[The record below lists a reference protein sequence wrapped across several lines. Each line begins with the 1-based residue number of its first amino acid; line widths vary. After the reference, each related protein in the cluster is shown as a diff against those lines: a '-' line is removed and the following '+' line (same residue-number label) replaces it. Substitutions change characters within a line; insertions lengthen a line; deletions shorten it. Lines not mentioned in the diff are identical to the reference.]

1 MFNGPRHSQQKGIA
15 LVLVLWVALLMS
27 VIAGGFALSARTE
40 SVQSRILFN
49 QVQAEFLAE
58 AGLNRAVF
66 ELRNPDPETR
76 WIADGRSYEFTLDET
91 KINVQITDESGKID
105 LNLANE
111 ELLVG
116 LFASVG
122 VEFDEALALSD
133 KIQDWRDPDEETRLA
148 GAEDADYFSAGY
160 THGAKDAPFDTVPE
174 ILQVMGMSYEL
185 YRKIEPAITVYSGRG
200 NLNLAFAPKEALMA
214 LGGINAQVAE
224 DYINQRHEIFDM
236 SESLPVLIEGQT
248 GSLRSGSTTF
258 SIVVKAT
265 LPNKQWAELDSTIR
279 LGGNVSGRPF
289 QIIRWRDN
297 KNK

>member
-1 MFNGPRHSQQKGIA
+1 MFYGPRHSQQKGIA

-76 WIADGRSYEFTLDET
+76 WIADGRSYEFTLDEA

-214 LGGINAQVAE
+214 LGGINAQIAE

>member
-49 QVQAEFLAE
+49 QLQAEFLAE

-76 WIADGRSYEFTLDET
+76 WIADGRSYEFTLDEA

>member
-1 MFNGPRHSQQKGIA
+1 MT
-15 LVLVLWVALLMS
+15 

-76 WIADGRSYEFTLDET
+76 WIADGRAYEFNLNEA
-91 KINVQITDESGKID
+91 KISVQITDESGKID

-122 VEFDEALALSD
+122 VEFDDALALCD
-133 KIQDWRDPDEETRLA
+133 KIQDWRDPDEEVRLA
-148 GAEDADYFSAGY
+148 GAEDADYFAAGY

-174 ILQVMGMSYEL
+174 VLQVMGMTYEL
-185 YRKIEPAITVYSGRG
+185 YRKIEPAVTVYSGRG

-214 LGGINAQVAE
+214 LDGINSQLAE
-224 DYINQRHEIFDM
+224 DYINQRHQIFDVS
-236 SESLPVLIEGQT
+236 SELPILMEGQS

-265 LPNKQWAELDSTIR
+265 LPNNQWTELDTTIR
-279 LGGNVSGRPF
+279 LGGNVRGRPF

>member
-1 MFNGPRHSQQKGIA
+1 MPMVSQRKQQGIA
-15 LVLVLWVALLMS
+15 LVLVLWVALLMT
-27 VIAGGFALSARTE
+27 VIAGSFALSARTE

-76 WIADGRSYEFTLDET
+76 WIADGRAYEFTLNEA
-91 KINVQITDESGKID
+91 KISVQITDESGKID

-133 KIQDWRDPDEETRLA
+133 KIQDWRDPDEEVRLA
-148 GAEDADYFSAGY
+148 GAEDADYFAAGY
-160 THGAKDAPFDTVPE
+160 IHGAKDAPFDTVPE
-174 ILQVMGMSYEL
+174 VLQVMGMTYEL

-214 LGGINAQVAE
+214 LDGINAQMAD

-236 SESLPVLIEGQT
+236 GSELPILIEGQS

-265 LPNKQWAELDSTIR
+265 LPNNQWTELDATIR
-279 LGGNVSGRPF
+279 LGGNVRGRPF

>member
-1 MFNGPRHSQQKGIA
+1 MRYCTTYRKQKGIA
-15 LVLVLWVALLMS
+15 LVLVLWVALLMT
-27 VIAGGFALSARTE
+27 VIAGSFALSARTE

-76 WIADGRSYEFTLDET
+76 WIADGRPYEFTLNEA
-91 KINVQITDESGKID
+91 KISVQITDESGKID

-133 KIQDWRDPDEETRLA
+133 KIQDWRDPDEEVRLA
-148 GAEDADYFSAGY
+148 GAEDEDYFAAGY
-160 THGAKDAPFDTVPE
+160 SHGAKDAPFDTVPE

-214 LGGINAQVAE
+214 LDGINAQIAE
-224 DYINQRHEIFDM
+224 DYIAQRHEIFDM
-236 SESLPVLIEGQT
+236 STQLPMLIEGQS

-265 LPNKQWAELDSTIR
+265 LPNKQWAELDTTIR
-279 LGGNVSGRPF
+279 LGGNVRGRPF

>member
-1 MFNGPRHSQQKGIA
+1 MSSVSRYKKQQGIA
-15 LVLVLWVALLMS
+15 LVLVLWVALLMT
-27 VIAGGFALSARTE
+27 VIAGSFALSARTE

-76 WIADGRSYEFTLDET
+76 WIADGRSYEFTMNEA
-91 KINVQITDESGKID
+91 KISVQITDESGKID

-133 KIQDWRDPDEETRLA
+133 KIQDWRDPDEEVRLA
-148 GAEDADYFSAGY
+148 GAEDADYFAAGY
-160 THGAKDAPFDTVPE
+160 AHGAKDAPFDTVPE
-174 ILQVMGMSYEL
+174 LLQVMGIDYAL

-214 LGGINAQVAE
+214 LDGINAQMAE
-224 DYINQRHEIFDM
+224 DYVNQRHEIFDM
-236 SESLPVLIEGQT
+236 GAELPILLEGQS

-258 SIVVKAT
+258 SIIAKAT
-265 LPNKQWAELDSTIR
+265 LPNEQWAELDATIR
-279 LGGNVSGRPF
+279 LGGNVRGRPF

>member
-1 MFNGPRHSQQKGIA
+1 MPHCATYSKQKGIA
-15 LVLVLWVALLMS
+15 LVLVLWVALLMT

-49 QVQAEFLAE
+49 QLQAEFLAE

-76 WIADGRSYEFTLDET
+76 WIADGRPYEFTLNEA
-91 KINVQITDESGKID
+91 KISVQITDESGKID

-122 VEFDEALALSD
+122 VDFDEALALSD
-133 KIQDWRDPDEETRLA
+133 KIQDWRDPDEEVRLA
-148 GAEDADYFSAGY
+148 GAEDADYFAAGY
-160 THGAKDAPFDTVPE
+160 AHGAKDAPFDTVPE
-174 ILQVMGMSYEL
+174 LLQVMGMTYDL
-185 YRKIEPAITVYSGRG
+185 YQKIEPAITVYSGRG

-214 LGGINAQVAE
+214 LDGINAQMAE

-236 SESLPVLIEGQT
+236 GSSLPVLIEGQT

-279 LGGNVSGRPF
+279 LGGNVRGRPF

>member
-76 WIADGRSYEFTLDET
+76 WIADGRSYEFTLDEA

>member
-1 MFNGPRHSQQKGIA
+1 MHHKGHRKQQGIA
-15 LVLVLWVALLMS
+15 LVLVLWVALLMT

-76 WIADGRSYEFTLDET
+76 WIADGRAYEFNLDEA
-91 KINVQITDESGKID
+91 KISVQITDESGKID

-122 VEFDEALALSD
+122 VDFDEALALSD
-133 KIQDWRDPDEETRLA
+133 KIQDWRDPDEEVRLA
-148 GAEDADYFSAGY
+148 GAEDADYFAAGY
-160 THGAKDAPFDTVPE
+160 SHGAKDAPFETVPE
-174 ILQVMGMSYEL
+174 VLQVMGMNYDL

-200 NLNLAFAPKEALMA
+200 NLNLAFAPKEALVA
-214 LGGINAQVAE
+214 LDGINAQMAE
-224 DYINQRHEIFDM
+224 DYISQRHEIFDM
-236 SESLPVLIEGQT
+236 GSSLPVLIEGQS

-258 SIVVKAT
+258 SILVKAT
-265 LPNKQWAELDSTIR
+265 LPNNQWSELDATIR
-279 LGGNVSGRPF
+279 LGGNVRGRPF